1 MKHIKQY
8 ENLNNNP
15 DVDDYILYSS
25 TKDSYFILK
34 IISISDTLIELKP
47 LLYQNMNKKMI
58 RDNRDIITWG
68 DKSGGME
75 ILSDNIIYFS
85 DKLKNVITH
94 YKFIKDTKKYNL

>member
-1 MKHIKQY
+1 
-8 ENLNNNP
+8 
-15 DVDDYILYSS
+15 
-25 TKDSYFILK
+25 
-34 IISISDTLIELKP
+34 
-47 LLYQNMNKKMI
+47 MI